1 MDVVYKSE
9 RQNHLKAAGIKM
21 KDDPKFV
28 VKATIEPDPDN
39 DWCKCYSCFDRLWNR
54 I

>member
-9 RQNHLKAAGIKM
+9 RQNHLKAACIKM

-39 DWCKCYSCFDRLWNR
+39 LSMLALEQKS
-54 I
+54 